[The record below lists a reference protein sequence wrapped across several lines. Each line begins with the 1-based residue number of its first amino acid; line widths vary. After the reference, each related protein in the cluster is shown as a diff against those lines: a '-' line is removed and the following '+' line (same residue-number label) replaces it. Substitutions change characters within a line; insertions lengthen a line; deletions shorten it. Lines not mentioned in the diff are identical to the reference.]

1 MYIKK
6 EKERKAINSS
16 FKYSKKKIIQL
27 ILLKQNLAREKAR
40 ESEITAIYVY

>member
-27 ILLKQNLAREKAR
+27 ILLKQNLAREER